1 MNNFNN
7 NDGKL
12 RVFYALWC
20 EDGCVSVRV
29 SMSVTMGV
37 FVWLDFCCYRLSK
50 QIEPKGE
57 HIILCACYACELA
70 SASVFCEWVWAC
82 VSKCCLRAWK
92 TSSRN
97 EFTRDC
103 PKNFCFSFAFFV
115 RDPHF
120 WKLFS
125 KLTSVCTHAC
135 TRTHPRSMYIYSN
148 HSAQNIIITKSDSS
162 LQTIWFR
169 QIT

>member
-20 EDGCVSVRV
+20 ENGCVSVRV
-29 SMSVTMGV
+29 SMSATMSV

-82 VSKCCLRAWK
+82 VSKCCLRVWK
-92 TSSRN
+92 TSSRNVWN

-103 PKNFCFSFAFFV
+103 PKNFCFSFAFFL
-115 RDPHF
+115 PISGSCF
-120 WKLFS
+120 L
-125 KLTSVCTHAC
+125 
-135 TRTHPRSMYIYSN
+135 
-148 HSAQNIIITKSDSS
+148 SS
-162 LQTIWFR
+162 LQFVHTHAHVRTHGACTFIP
-169 QIT
+169 ITAHKISS